1 MAKVEISKE
10 SCKSC
15 GYCVKFC
22 PKNVLAI
29 GKEVNRKGYQ
39 FAVVAEAEKCIGCKM
54 CANICPDAAIE
65 IYK

>member
-54 CANICPDAAIE
+54 LRE
-65 IYK
+65 Y